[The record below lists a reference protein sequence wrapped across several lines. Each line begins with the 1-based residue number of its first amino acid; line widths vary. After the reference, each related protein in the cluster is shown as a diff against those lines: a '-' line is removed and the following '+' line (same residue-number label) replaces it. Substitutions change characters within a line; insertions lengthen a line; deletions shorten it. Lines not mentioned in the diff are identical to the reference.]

1 MVGANRIMLDLFS
14 YIDSGSALL
23 PASSLVD
30 FKLFDPKEKK
40 HLRVHG
46 RLAPLTFGSFYRGF
60 TGEVGERM
68 SGSPMSTAD
77 FKHTS
82 RK

>member
-1 MVGANRIMLDLFS
+1 MLDLFS

-46 RLAPLTFGSFYRGF
+46 RFAPSTLRVST
-60 TGEVGERM
+60 EVSLEKSVKGCQ
-68 SGSPMSTAD
+68 D
-77 FKHTS
+77 HQ
-82 RK
+82 